1 MISPEELVERIWER
15 DPTVWTGHDEAQWLG
30 WLDEPLRM
38 RQRAGEIGEF
48 AQAIRGEVDEVVLL
62 GMGGSSLAPEVFRR
76 QFGATAFHVLDTTH
90 PKAIRRLADSLDLE
104 RTLFVVSSKSGST
117 LETRSHY
124 DFFWERSKRG
134 DRFVAVTDPGSALE
148 DLARSRGSRAFPG
161 EPTIGGRYSALS
173 MFGLLPAALMS
184 VDLGRLLDRAESM
197 LNACHGADSNP
208 GLELG
213 LALGSAWQE
222 GRDKVVFPFENGL
235 GLWLE
240 QLLAESTG
248 KEGKG
253 LVPAPGERP
262 DYPDRQT
269 QSLELD
275 DPYDLGSEFFRWEFA
290 TAVAGAILEIN
301 PFDQPNVQEAKDR
314 TSTIL
319 AGGNPELELLPADG
333 LIAQAREGDYVAIQ
347 AFVDPAEEARLQGFV
362 DRVRSETSCAVT
374 FGLGPRYLHSTG
386 QLHKGGAPI
395 GCFLQIVDDVGEE
408 LAIPGQPFGFG
419 RLIQAQAA
427 GDYAALKERGRP
439 VARIRLEEIGRMNL
453 GMVGLGRMGANMTER
468 LREHGHTVE
477 TYARTNP
484 ERTANSL
491 VELASK
497 LPQPRVVWLM
507 IPAGDPTENAF
518 QTLLG
523 LLEEGDVIVDGGNS
537 NFRDSQRRAE
547 EAEKKSVAFLDAGVS
562 GGIWGLKEGYCVM
575 VGGDAAAYKQIT
587 PFLEDLTEPG
597 GHAHVGPSGAG
608 HFVKMVHNGIE
619 YGMMQSLAEGF
630 EIMQASEFPVNLH
643 KTAALWQH
651 GSVVRSWLLDLLV
664 LALEED
670 PNLEQIRGY
679 VEDSGEGR
687 WTVMNAIDESVPAP
701 AITLSLFARFASRQD
716 ESFAAKVNAAL
727 RNQFGGHAVKT
738 VDEE

>member
-1 MISPEELVERIWER
+1 
-15 DPTVWTGHDEAQWLG
+15 
-30 WLDEPLRM
+30 
-38 RQRAGEIGEF
+38 
-48 AQAIRGEVDEVVLL
+48 
-62 GMGGSSLAPEVFRR
+62 
-76 QFGATAFHVLDTTH
+76 
-90 PKAIRRLADSLDLE
+90 
-104 RTLFVVSSKSGST
+104 
-117 LETRSHY
+117 
-124 DFFWERSKRG
+124 
-134 DRFVAVTDPGSALE
+134 
-148 DLARSRGSRAFPG
+148 
-161 EPTIGGRYSALS
+161 
-173 MFGLLPAALMS
+173 
-184 VDLGRLLDRAESM
+184 
-197 LNACHGADSNP
+197 
-208 GLELG
+208 
-213 LALGSAWQE
+213 
-222 GRDKVVFPFENGL
+222 
-235 GLWLE
+235 
-240 QLLAESTG
+240 
-248 KEGKG
+248 
-253 LVPAPGERP
+253 
-262 DYPDRQT
+262 
-269 QSLELD
+269 
-275 DPYDLGSEFFRWEFA
+275 
-290 TAVAGAILEIN
+290 
-301 PFDQPNVQEAKDR
+301 
-314 TSTIL
+314 
-319 AGGNPELELLPADG
+319 
-333 LIAQAREGDYVAIQ
+333 
-347 AFVDPAEEARLQGFV
+347 
-362 DRVRSETSCAVT
+362 
-374 FGLGPRYLHSTG
+374 
-386 QLHKGGAPI
+386 
-395 GCFLQIVDDVGEE
+395 
-408 LAIPGQPFGFG
+408 
-419 RLIQAQAA
+419 
-427 GDYAALKERGRP
+427 
-439 VARIRLEEIGRMNL
+439 MNL
-453 GMVGLGRMGANMTER
+453 GLVGLGRMGANMTER

-491 VELASK
+491 VELASN

-507 IPAGDPTENAF
+507 IPAGDPTEHAF

-587 PFLEDLTEPG
+587 PVIKDLTEPG

-738 VDEE
+738 VDTTGRPQGDR